1 VNQNRNKF
9 FLSLGFLLFVSIVAY
24 FGNSNKFGFFSDD
37 WYLIYGGLNFGA
49 ERFFDV
55 FAIDRPL
62 RGSLQFILFSLFETN
77 IIAYYFLALFIRFI
91 GAISVLWLI
100 LLIFKNKYFFA
111 TSVAAIFLIYPGFLE
126 QPNAMDYMAHQF
138 TMTFMLLSIVFS
150 IKYFTNKISEKII
163 FFILS
168 TGFALISYFL
178 MEYYIGMEAFRFLF
192 IIYFLW
198 DQKNDPLL
206 SKAKRLFLSIF
217 PFTLSPIIF
226 AIWRVFYFTS
236 LRMNTDV
243 DFLYSNFSNS
253 VILSLFDILKRWL
266 VDIYEITIG
275 AYVIP
280 NTLLI
285 PKLGLRDF
293 GIALLLGMIS
303 IVGFLFY
310 SKLIITRNE
319 IDEINPQTTNYDY
332 KRLLIFSLLGL
343 LAAGICLLPINIAE
357 REVSYL
363 FFNRFSFPS
372 VLGVSIF
379 LLGIITSFQNKKIQ
393 LTAIS
398 ILLFSSVITQYANN
412 VRFSL
417 EWSETKNF
425 WQNFAW
431 RVPDLENGTTLTG
444 LRSSPIYEGYFIWS
458 PTNLIYRPNSRD
470 ITISAEVLNKD
481 IVKNIALNI
490 PYEKQTRS
498 FYIKHDYNKTLV
510 FTKPTTNSCLR
521 MIDNQQI
528 EISIFDDVLVQL
540 AAPYSRIDLIK
551 PNDSVDEVTFE
562 KLFGNKTNEETWCYY
577 YEQAALARQFQDWE
591 RIIELTNFVENK
603 NLHPTDSIE
612 WMPFLQAYAYRG
624 NFEKAEIILDE
635 IIKTPFYQAQACEIF
650 SKKLESETENKD
662 FFAGNEFLKNEF
674 CGIN

>member
-1 VNQNRNKF
+1 MDKNRNKVI
-9 FLSLGFLLFVSIVAY
+9 LSLGFLIFLAIVTY
-24 FGNSNKFGFFSDD
+24 FGKSLKLGFFSDD

-49 ERFFDV
+49 ERFFDI
-55 FAIDRPL
+55 FAIDRPQ
-62 RGSLQFILFSLFETN
+62 RGLLQFFLFSLFDTN
-77 IIAYYFLALFIRFI
+77 IIAYYFLALVIRLI
-91 GAISVLWLI
+91 GAFSVFWLI
-100 LLIFKNKYFFA
+100 LLILKNKYYFA
-111 TSVAAIFLIYPGFLE
+111 ASIAAIFLIYPGFLE

-138 TMTFMLLSIVFS
+138 TMTFMLLSFVFS
-150 IKYFTNKISEKII
+150 IKVFTDKFSSKIL

-178 MEYYIGMEAFRFLF
+178 MEYYIGMEVYRFLF
-192 IIYFLW
+192 IIYYLW
-198 DQKNDPLL
+198 DQKNDGFIA
-206 SKAKRLFLSIF
+206 KAKRLFLSII
-217 PFTLSPIIF
+217 PFALSPLIF
-226 AIWRVFYFTS
+226 AVWRVFYFTS

-243 DFLYSNFSNS
+243 DFLFSNFSNS
-253 VILSLFDILKRWL
+253 VILSVFEILKRWL
-266 VDIYEITIG
+266 VDLFEITIG

-303 IVGFLFY
+303 IVGFLYF
-310 SKLIITRNE
+310 SKIIITRYK
-319 IDEINPQTTNYDY
+319 IKDIYPQTTNHDY

-379 LLGIITSFQNKKIQ
+379 LVGIIKSFQNKKIQ

-425 WQNFAW
+425 WHNFTW
-431 RVPDLENGTTLTG
+431 RVPDLEDGTTLTG

-458 PTNLIYRPNSRD
+458 PTNLIYRPNSKD
-470 ITISAEVLNKD
+470 ITLSAEVLNKD
-481 IVKNIALNI
+481 IVKNIALNL

-521 MIDNQQI
+521 IIDNQQI
-528 EISIFDDVLVQL
+528 EISINDDVLVQL

-551 PNDSVDEVTFE
+551 PNDSVDEATFE
-562 KLFGNKTNEETWCYY
+562 KLFGTESGEGTWCFY
-577 YEQAALARQFQDWE
+577 YEQASLARQFEDWE
-591 RIIELTNFVENK
+591 RIIELANFVENK
-603 NLHPTDSIE
+603 SLQPTDSIE
-612 WMPFLQAYAYRG
+612 WMPFLQAYAYQG
-624 NFEKAEIILDE
+624 DFEKAEIILDE
-635 IIKTPFYQAQACEIF
+635 IYGTSFYRAQACQIF
-650 SKKLESETENKD
+650 SDKAKLETEEKNFKD
-662 FFAGNEFLKNEF
+662 GNEFLQKAF
-674 CGIN
+674 CN